1 MAKKL
6 KIRMEPEMLERI
18 RRVARAGGYSS
29 EQEFVMHVLERE
41 LEQLDPGDGESEE
54 EIRRK
59 MEGLGYIS

>member
-18 RRVARAGGYSS
+18 RRVARAGGYAS